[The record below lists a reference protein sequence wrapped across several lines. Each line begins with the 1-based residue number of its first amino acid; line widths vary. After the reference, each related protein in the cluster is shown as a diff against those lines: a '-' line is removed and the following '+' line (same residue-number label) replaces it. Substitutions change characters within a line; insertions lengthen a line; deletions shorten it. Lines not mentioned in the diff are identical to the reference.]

1 MKSKETV
8 KKILANLTPE
18 QRGLAESIAT
28 LKAENK
34 LYYQQLSDLKEQHA
48 DLWKLIITILAMLPK
63 KELRFH
69 KSQFLRFK
77 EEYRVLQTFEG
88 DEVVL
93 TLKTLTD

>member
-8 KKILANLTPE
+8 KKILANFTPE